1 MMTTAELSKMTT
13 STLYLP
19 HKETL
24 GAVEPL
30 LAATIYLGNRD
41 TALEYRINWEIYTSY
56 AGAAGMWLHT
66 SGKFTMGNG
75 NNLFW
80 RNI

>member
-41 TALEYRINWEIYTSY
+41 TALEYRIN
-56 AGAAGMWLHT
+56 
-66 SGKFTMGNG
+66 
-75 NNLFW
+75 
-80 RNI
+80 